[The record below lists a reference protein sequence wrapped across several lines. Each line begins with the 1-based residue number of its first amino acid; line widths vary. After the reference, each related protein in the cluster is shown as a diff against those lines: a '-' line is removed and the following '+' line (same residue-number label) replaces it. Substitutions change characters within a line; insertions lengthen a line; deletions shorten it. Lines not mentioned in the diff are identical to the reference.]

1 MLFSLGMPRVK
12 SKGGGVFKIL
22 DSCCQYIK
30 VFILDS
36 ICPPLS
42 SQLSCIHVLPG
53 SRSSCIHILHM
64 YTQVYKAISP
74 ITLYTYNIVNVLSII
89 VYTVSLDSLRAYDD
103 SINHDNVNSCLQVY
117 NVINV

>member
-1 MLFSLGMPRVK
+1 MPRQFEM
-12 SKGGGVFKIL
+12 GGGVFKILDSIRQEL

-42 SQLSCIHVLPG
+42 SRYQAVI
-53 SRSSCIHILHM
+53 M
-64 YTQVYKAISP
+64 YTIVHKAINHYSY
-74 ITLYTYNIVNVLSII
+74 YTYDDVNWLSII

-103 SINHDNVNSCLQVY
+103 SMNHDNVNSCLQVY
-117 NVINV
+117 NVDNV